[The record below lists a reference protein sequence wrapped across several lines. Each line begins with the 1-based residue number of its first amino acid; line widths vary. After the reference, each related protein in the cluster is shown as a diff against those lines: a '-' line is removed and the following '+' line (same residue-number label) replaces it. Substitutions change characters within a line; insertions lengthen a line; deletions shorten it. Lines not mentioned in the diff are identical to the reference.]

1 MGDRPIDRAAVVLWV
16 IIPVAVAMA
25 GVAGLG
31 IGAIPALSAL
41 GAAGAIVLSEFVR
54 VPTRSEVHL
63 TPALAV
69 VAALPIIHP
78 IGPTS
83 FVRDLCGLMSAV
95 AVGSGV
101 AWVLRIAR
109 GAERHEAMVVVV
121 RRLTS
126 ALVYLTVFAWTGRVL
141 TLLGGYVDLLAIAA
155 GIGAAFV
162 SEIAVGILLR
172 SGPPLDS
179 RLHLARR
186 ESADVTAYAMVM
198 VAGAWGGYVWLETGV
213 WALLIGSLVYFFVD
227 RAFRRLH
234 DARTTYD
241 ETIRSLARIPEVA
254 NQVVDGHAD
263 RTADL
268 AVAVAR
274 RYRVGPEEVDLIQ
287 RSALLHDIGRIS
299 MNDPGVAGLGATDA
313 EIAGWGAEIV
323 REASLGP
330 EADIIARQC
339 DVFRHPGL
347 PAETD
352 LPLGSR
358 VVKVCSAY
366 DQGVHD
372 MGLSPLESMERLH
385 RGSVYDF
392 DPGVVDRLREVLEA
406 RGAFST
412 RTSTS

>member
-1 MGDRPIDRAAVVLWV
+1 MGDRLIDRAAAVLWV
-16 IIPVAVAMA
+16 VIPVAVAMA

-31 IGAIPALSAL
+31 IGAIPAVSAL
-41 GAAGAIVLSEFVR
+41 GAAGAIVLSELVR
-54 VPTRSEVHL
+54 VPTRSDVHI

-78 IGPTS
+78 LDLAN
-83 FVRDLCGLMSAV
+83 FVRDLAGLMSAV
-95 AVGSGV
+95 AIGSGV

-121 RRLTS
+121 RRIGS
-126 ALVYLTVFAWTGRVL
+126 ALVYLAAFAGKGRVAM
-141 TLLGGYVDLLAIAA
+141 LLGEYVDLLAIAV
-155 GIGAAFV
+155 GIAAAFV
-162 SEIAVGILLR
+162 VEMVIGILLR
-172 SGPPLDS
+172 PGPPLDS

-186 ESADVTAYAMVM
+186 ESADVAAYATVM
-198 VAGAWGGYVWLETGV
+198 VAGAWGGYVWLETGA
-213 WALLIGSLVYFFVD
+213 WALVIGSLVYLFVD

-234 DARTTYD
+234 DARSTYD

-274 RYRVGPEEVDLIQ
+274 RYRVGPDEVDLIQ

-323 REASLGP
+323 KEASLEP
-330 EADIIARQC
+330 EAEIIARQC

-358 VVKVCSAY
+358 IVKVCSAY
-366 DQGVHD
+366 DQGVHE
-372 MGLSPLESMERLH
+372 MKMSPLESMERLH

-406 RGAFST
+406 RGAFGT
-412 RTSTS
+412 RASAT